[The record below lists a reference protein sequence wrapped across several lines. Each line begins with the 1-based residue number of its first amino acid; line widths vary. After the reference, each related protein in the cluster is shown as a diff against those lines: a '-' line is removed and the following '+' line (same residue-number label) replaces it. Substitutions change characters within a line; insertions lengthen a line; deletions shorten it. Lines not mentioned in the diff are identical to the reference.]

1 MELRHLRSFVAV
13 AEEQHFG
20 RAAMRLAIVQP
31 ALTRQIQEL
40 EQDLGVT
47 LFDRSGRNILL
58 TNAGRT
64 LLHDAQRVLADI
76 ELAGHRAL
84 MASRGQIGTLAVSF
98 VAGMTDA
105 LLLPETLARFR
116 ILNPDVDLQ
125 LRVLSSHLQWGAVR
139 SREANI
145 GFVYFLPT
153 NFPGLHAQPISRT
166 PVLLAL
172 PRGHRLERRPRLL
185 LRDLHDEP
193 FVWFPRTVNPTYHD
207 HVVEACHRGGLAM
220 RIVAEAPIE
229 AMLMGLTAAG
239 VGVSFV
245 RDTGRKYPKVVVRKV
260 EDLDADLYAHAIWR
274 KDDHSPILHNFLAVL
289 RDVLRQQVDAD
300 ALRRRRVR

>member
-40 EQDLGVT
+40 EQHLGVT

-58 TNAGRT
+58 TNAGRS
-64 LLHDAQRVLADI
+64 LLTDAQRVLAEI
-76 ELAGHRAL
+76 EHAGHRAL
-84 MASRGQIGTLAVSF
+84 MASRGQIGTLAISF
-98 VAGMTDA
+98 VTGMTDA
-105 LLLPETLARFR
+105 LLLPDVLARFR
-116 ILNPDVDLQ
+116 TENPDVDLQ

-153 NFPGLHAQPISRT
+153 NFPGLHTQPISRT

-172 PRGHRLERRPRLL
+172 PRGHRLERRPKLL
-185 LRDLHDEP
+185 LRDLQDEP
-193 FVWFPRTVNPTYHD
+193 FVWFPRTANPTYYD
-207 HVVEACHRGGLAM
+207 HIVQACHGGGLTM
-220 RIVAEAPIE
+220 RIVIEAPIE

-274 KDDHSPILHNFLAVL
+274 KDDRSPILYNFIAVL
-289 RDVLRQQVDAD
+289 RDALRQQA
-300 ALRRRRVR
+300 AAASLRRRPVR

>member
-1 MELRHLRSFVAV
+1 
-13 AEEQHFG
+13 
-20 RAAMRLAIVQP
+20 VQP
-31 ALTRQIQEL
+31 ALTRQMQEL

-105 LLLPETLARFR
+105 LLLPEVLARFR
-116 ILNPDVDLQ
+116 NENPDVDLQ

-145 GFVYFLPT
+145 GFVYFVPT
-153 NFPGLHAQPISRT
+153 NFPGLNTQPISRT

-172 PRGHRLERRPRLL
+172 PKGHRLERRPRLL
-185 LRDLHDEP
+185 LRDLQDEA
-193 FVWFPRTVNPTYHD
+193 FVWFPRTINPNYYD
-207 HVVEACHRGGLAM
+207 RVVDACRRGGLTM
-220 RIVAEAPIE
+220 RIVTEAPTE

-245 RDTGRKYPKVVVRKV
+245 RDTGRKYPKVVVRRV
-260 EDLDADLYAHAIWR
+260 HDLDADLYGHAIWR
-274 KDDHSPILHNFLAVL
+274 TDDHSPILHNFIAVL
-289 RDVLRQQVDAD
+289 RDVLRQDGARLKAQGTRPKAQ
-300 ALRRRRVR
+300 R